1 VISHLLWLQLPF
13 LYLPMLII
21 GLAIYGA
28 DFEHPSGRVYLWTP
42 LVLAVLHVV
51 LRAWGRVLARRELA
65 TPILIV
71 GAALIAFA
79 YRPLHMHWWDERS
92 TMQALRILA
101 IGVCSVLASHIG
113 ALRVQVEGGPRAAR
127 AACAFIALALLALS
141 GMLYPLLPLLTL
153 APLLAAGA
161 ASTPVT
167 CDEQRSFRPVARFG
181 GWHRFAVMLVAIEF
195 SLPLWDFQT
204 DPRWALFFGLGLL
217 GAGIGVFWARRA
229 PLSAVALP
237 ALAICFAFVSALDS
251 SWVVYPGRAVILG
264 TAAGWLCFPLL
275 DAPAQEGH
283 PARLSWCTPLWVLGL
298 LLGFVLSANRAFLGL
313 RLILWLPLLIPLV
326 ALLRGSID
334 HSGRRSAA

>member
-1 VISHLLWLQLPF
+1 MSAHLLWLQLPF
-13 LYLPMLII
+13 LYIPMLMI

-28 DFEHPSGRVYLWTP
+28 DFEHRSGQIYQWTP
-42 LVLAVLHVV
+42 LVLVLLHYF
-51 LRAWGRVLARRELA
+51 LRSFGRSLARPRIA
-65 TPILIV
+65 GPVLIV
-71 GAALIAFA
+71 CTLVVAFA
-79 YRPLHMHWWDERS
+79 YRPLHMDWWDERS
-92 TMQALRILA
+92 TLQAVRILA

-127 AACAFIALALLALS
+127 ATGAFIALALFAVS

-153 APLLAAGA
+153 APLMAAGA
-161 ASTPVT
+161 AATPET
-167 CDEQRSFRPVARFG
+167 CDEPRSFRPVARFG
-181 GWHRFAVMLVAIEF
+181 GWHRFALMLVAIEF

-237 ALAICFAFVSALDS
+237 VLAFCMAFVSALDS
-251 SWVVYPGRAVILG
+251 GWVVCPGRAVILG

-275 DAPAQEGH
+275 DAPAQEGR

-326 ALLRGSID
+326 GLLRGSID
-334 HSGRRSAA
+334 RPGRRSAA